1 MLPVLWLELSH
12 VVPCVCVVC
21 YVLPQK
27 VDAELAKAL
36 ATFQAEKDAAMKGL
50 GSQVE
55 SLSADILGRV
65 LPEGVRV

>member
-1 MLPVLWLELSH
+1 MLWLELSH